1 MAQEAISPFS
11 ILAFLSEKAP
21 VNGDSS
27 RVPRDGLDHA
37 PDQQDEEYVK
47 NDEKDD
53 EGCGSESKHVL
64 EDVDVV
70 IEEDETDHTDKVRIA
85 ESSQAHLLNNY

>member
-1 MAQEAISPFS
+1 MAQEAIPPFS

-21 VNGDSS
+21 INGDSS
-27 RVPRDGLDHA
+27 RVAGDGLDHA
-37 PDQQDEEYVK
+37 PNQQDEEDVK

-64 EDVDVV
+64 EDVNEVV
-70 IEEDETDHTDKVRIA
+70 EENEADHTDEVRIT
-85 ESSQAHLLNNY
+85 ESS

>member
-1 MAQEAISPFS
+1 MAQEAIPPFP

-27 RVPRDGLDHA
+27 GVAGDGLDHA

-53 EGCGSESKHVL
+53 EGRGSESKHVL
-64 EDVDVV
+64 DDVDVV
-70 IEEDETDHTDKVRIA
+70 VEEDEADHTDEVRIT
-85 ESSQAHLLNNY
+85 ESS